1 MQDIDD
7 MFRDKVNLLRDE
19 FGLIPAKR
27 MAKDMMISHYMDKA
41 VAYGDHRDRLDY
53 IIKVVYIMNMKD

>member
-7 MFRDKVNLLRDE
+7 MFRDKVNLLRYDY
-19 FGLIPAKR
+19 GLIPAKR
-27 MAKDMMISHYMDKA
+27 MAKDIMISDYMSKA
-41 VAYGDHRDRLDY
+41 MAYGDHRDRLDY